1 MFLHGEPEKI
11 SRKDQ
16 RFTLARSKS
25 LSAEFWI
32 WDLPAHHL
40 HTHTPSTQ
48 SQIKTTTTILQTDT
62 TCTCSNLVRPSSFHP
77 PFLMLTKTKTRDMFA
92 ICCFHPFL
100 HFQTWFVNVCQ
111 FLDFPTPS
119 IWWSFVYQLWSKSS
133 SFFLGSSSKTETPK
147 NHRNWKKHE
156 CLNILFPSPADVSS
170 ISWGCTV
177 VHWGWV
183 WCGSDSATPPTF
195 SCSKHC
201 CTKSAKKTKNRPE
214 RPAKIPQNP
223 QNARKNPQI

>member
-1 MFLHGEPEKI
+1 MQGVLCVPSSLWRVLLLTSTKKCWQPSMFLHGEPEKI

-48 SQIKTTTTILQTDT
+48 SQIKTMTTILQTDT
-62 TCTCSNLVRPSSFHP
+62 TCTCSNLVCPSSFHP

-133 SFFLGSSSKTETPK
+133 SFFGIVIKNWNAQKPSKLE
-147 NHRNWKKHE
+147 E
-156 CLNILFPSPADVSS
+156 NISVLTYYSPL
-170 ISWGCTV
+170 
-177 VHWGWV
+177 
-183 WCGSDSATPPTF
+183 
-195 SCSKHC
+195 
-201 CTKSAKKTKNRPE
+201 
-214 RPAKIPQNP
+214 PQM
-223 QNARKNPQI
+223 